1 MSIAYF
7 KRFRMEINLN
17 ELAPLPPLPEGYAF
31 VPWDETLLEVFAE
44 VKYYSFMDEIDS
56 VVFRS
61 LGSKHGCSYLMRE
74 ISRKVGFR
82 PEATWLVANAGGSC
96 GTIQGISERS
106 GLGAIQNLGVLPQH
120 RGRGLGKAL
129 LMKALYGFRN
139 SGLGRAFL
147 EVTAQNESAIR
158 LYRQLGFRC
167 RKTIYKMVETEDALL
182 QAAGTLA
189 L

>member
-17 ELAPLPPLPEGYAF
+17 ELAPMPPLPEGYAF
-31 VPWDETLLEVFAE
+31 VPWNESLIDVFAE
-44 VKYYSFMDEIDS
+44 VKFHSFVDEIDS

-61 LGSKHGCSYLMRE
+61 LGSRHGCFYLMRE
-74 ISRKVGFR
+74 ISRKHGFR
-82 PEATWLVANAGGSC
+82 PEATWLVANADGSC
-96 GTIQGISERS
+96 GTIQGICERS

-139 SGLGRAFL
+139 AGLGRAFL

-182 QAAGTLA
+182 QATGLLA

>member
-17 ELAPLPPLPEGYAF
+17 ELAPPPPLPEGYTF
-31 VPWDETLLEVFAE
+31 VPWDESLLEVFAE
-44 VKYYSFMDEIDS
+44 VKYCSFTDEIDS

-61 LGSKHGCSYLMRE
+61 LGSRHGCIYLMRE
-74 ISRKVGFR
+74 ISRKHGFR

-120 RGRGLGKAL
+120 RGQGLGKAL
-129 LMKALYGFRN
+129 LMKALYGFR
-139 SGLGRAFL
+139 SAGLGRAFL

-182 QAAGTLA
+182 QAAGVLA